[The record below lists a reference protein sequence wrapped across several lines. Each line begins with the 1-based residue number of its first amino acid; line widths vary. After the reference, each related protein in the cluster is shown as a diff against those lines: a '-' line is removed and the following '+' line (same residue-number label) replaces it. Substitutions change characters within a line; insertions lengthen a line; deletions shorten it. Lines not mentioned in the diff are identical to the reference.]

1 MQRIRHFGQEWEK
14 GREQQEADMRLALG
28 EVWASPVSPLLTA
41 GLNGP
46 KAGCAHVCLVPSR
59 AKWHSIAGNKNP
71 ALYGRGAGI
80 RAVQAGA
87 GTDVPDTGSLSD
99 GYRQEKKQDF
109 TRRKWK

>member
-1 MQRIRHFGQEWEK
+1 
-14 GREQQEADMRLALG
+14 MRLALG
-28 EVWASPVSPLLTA
+28 EAWASPVSPLLTA

-59 AKWHSIAGNKNP
+59 AKWHSIAGNENP

-87 GTDVPDTGSLSD
+87 GADVPYTGNCLMEI
-99 GYRQEKKQDF
+99 GRKK
-109 TRRKWK
+109 TKTSHKEEVEMTKPN